1 MPPIRSTITNMSP
14 QLLVA
19 DLERSIEFYT
29 RMLDFTLDF
38 RYEDFYAGLT
48 KEGFSIHLKV
58 GDHAP
63 KGRTEKRPEE
73 HPKQRSEEHPEK
85 PPEKNQNLEITFSVT
100 NIDQLYHEL
109 AVKGIPFAQ
118 PLRKMPYGTEFYIAD
133 PDGNLLAFLE

>member
-1 MPPIRSTITNMSP
+1 MSP

-58 GDHAP
+58 DNYS
-63 KGRTEKRPEE
+63 PEQQLE
-73 HPKQRSEEHPEK
+73 QRSEN
-85 PPEKNQNLEITFSVT
+85 NQNLEITFSVT
-100 NIDQLYHEL
+100 HIDQLYHAL
-109 AVKGIPFAQ
+109 SAKGMTFAQ

-133 PDGNLLAFLE
+133 PDGNLIAFLE

>member
-1 MPPIRSTITNMSP
+1 MPPTRSTITNMSP

-58 GDHAP
+58 DNYS
-63 KGRTEKRPEE
+63 PEE
-73 HPKQRSEEHPEK
+73 RQEERVEEQG
-85 PPEKNQNLEITFSVT
+85 PEKNQNLEITFSVT
-100 NIDQLYHEL
+100 HIEHLYQEL
-109 AVKGIPFAQ
+109 QAKEIVFAQ

-133 PDGNLLAFLE
+133 PDGNLIAFME